1 MINKE
6 YIYKILEPSSEDNR
20 LSQICDLTII
30 FLVIINVIALIIE
43 TMPSMEVSSNEF
55 FIFEAF
61 SVSLFTIEYFLR
73 VYTCTADKRYSS
85 PVSGRIKFIFTP
97 LLLLDLLAILPFYLL
112 FLGTDLRF
120 LRVVRL
126 MRIFRLLRLT
136 RYIKSISTISNAIK
150 NKGPDI
156 IIALVMILIML
167 VISASVMFYAEH
179 EAQPEVFSS
188 IPASMWWA
196 VATLTTVGYGDVYP
210 ITVLGKIMASII
222 ALLGI
227 ATIAVPT
234 GIITSSFANL
244 TDKEDD

>member
-6 YIYKILEPSSEDNR
+6 YIYKILEPSTEGDR
-20 LSQICDLTII
+20 LSKIFDLTII
-30 FLVIINVIALIIE
+30 SLVMINVTALIIE
-43 TMPSMEVSSNEF
+43 TVPSMEVYSNEF

-61 SVSLFTIEYFLR
+61 SVSLFTVEYFLR
-73 VYTCTADKRYSS
+73 IYTCTTDKRYSS

-97 LLLLDLLAILPFYLL
+97 ILLLDLLAILPFYLI
-112 FLGTDLRF
+112 FLGVDLRF
-120 LRVVRL
+120 LRVLRL

-136 RYIKSISTISNAIK
+136 RYIKSMSTISHAIK

-156 IIALVMILIML
+156 VIALAMILIML
-167 VISASVMFYAEH
+167 VISASLMYLAEN
-179 EAQPEVFSS
+179 EAQPEAFSS

-210 ITVLGKIMASII
+210 ITVLGKIMASMI

-227 ATIAVPT
+227 AAIAVPT
-234 GIITSSFANL
+234 GIITSSFTSL
-244 TDKEDD
+244 SDKEDD

>member
-1 MINKE
+1 
-6 YIYKILEPSSEDNR
+6 
-20 LSQICDLTII
+20 
-30 FLVIINVIALIIE
+30 
-43 TMPSMEVSSNEF
+43 
-55 FIFEAF
+55 
-61 SVSLFTIEYFLR
+61 
-73 VYTCTADKRYSS
+73 
-85 PVSGRIKFIFTP
+85 
-97 LLLLDLLAILPFYLL
+97 
-112 FLGTDLRF
+112 
-120 LRVVRL
+120 

-167 VISASVMFYAEH
+167 VISAAVMFYAEH

-227 ATIAVPT
+227 ATMRFRLELSPLPSQT
-234 GIITSSFANL
+234 
-244 TDKEDD
+244 